1 MAVYGYA
8 RCSTNEEKQDLERQ
22 CRELITQGAE
32 EVFCEYVRG
41 TAEKKPEQERLFA
54 ALEPGDAIAV
64 TEVSRLARSV
74 HQLCHIEDIARE
86 KRVKIKCGALYL
98 DYTKGKIDP
107 MNRAMLYMMGTF
119 AELERGVTVER
130 IISGLENAKAKGVKG
145 GRPRKTAE
153 DVPQAV
159 RDLIPAYE
167 RGEITASELARRVK
181 LSRQVIYKYFALLGI
196 GSKPSRH
203 MTAAGVP
210 QSVRELYPQYK
221 AGDFGKSEFARRTG
235 YHRDTIRA
243 HIALLDAENEPS
255 V

>member
-86 KRVKIKCGALYL
+86 KRVKIKCGALCL
-98 DYTKGKIDP
+98 DYTKGKTDP

-130 IISGLENAKAKGVKG
+130 IVSGLENAKAKGIKG
-145 GRPRKTAE
+145 GRPKKTAS
-153 DVPQAV
+153 DVPQPV
-159 RDLIPAYE
+159 RDLIPLYE
-167 RGEITASELARRVK
+167 RGEITVTELARRACT
-181 LSRQVIYKYFALLGI
+181 SRQVVYKYFGLLGI
-196 GSKPSRH
+196 APKPSRH
-203 MTAAGVP
+203 MTAARIP
-210 QSVRELYPQYK
+210 QKVHDLYPQYK
-221 AGDFGKSEFARRTG
+221 AGNLGQSEFARRIGVT
-235 YHRDTIRA
+235 RNTIRA
-243 HIALLDAENEPS
+243 YIALIRAEETCEA
-255 V
+255 